1 MRDAGMRYMIFT
13 TKHHDGFC
21 MFNTRQTD
29 FSIAST
35 PFGEED
41 GRDIT
46 AEVLRAFREQGFMTG
61 TYFSK
66 PDWSCPYTGGTS
78 MPHPTAG
85 STITFPAIPGLYLG
99 ADTRADVAVRAG
111 GYPVAGR
118 RLGSC
123 T

>member
-1 MRDAGMRYMIFT
+1 MVQGAEGRARIMRDAGMRYMIFT

-21 MFNTRQTD
+21 MFDTRQTD

-35 PFGEED
+35 PFAEED

-66 PDWSCPYTGGTS
+66 PDWSCTTGGTS
-78 MPHPTAG
+78 MPHLTAG
-85 STITFPAIPGLYLG
+85 STMIFPAI
-99 ADTRADVAVRAG
+99 RSAG
-111 GYPVAGR
+111 SSSGIIPR
-118 RLGSC
+118 RRYTS
-123 T
+123 